1 MIAVIAF
8 TVESQ
13 GIKLLALAACEL
25 TEASAEAV
33 ATFKAQILNPLERRI
48 VKALNVFET
57 PLGPFSTFHRG
68 TFSFIMREVVL
79 ANAIDLLL
87 TFSS

>member
-1 MIAVIAF
+1 MTWQLFCIVFCPIECGFFATMIAVIAF

-33 ATFKAQILNPLERRI
+33 ATFKAQILNPLLPRDI
-48 VKALNVFET
+48 
-57 PLGPFSTFHRG
+57 P
-68 TFSFIMREVVL
+68 IY
-79 ANAIDLLL
+79 NAG
-87 TFSS
+87 SSSGKCS